1 MSRVMVKNAAK
12 TVLVTSSHKF
22 NSDALSIVCPI
33 SDIYMVVTDVGISA
47 PCRDELNQLGVK
59 LRMVQTTDEE
69 ENAER

>member
-1 MSRVMVKNAAK
+1 MIFPFRK

-33 SDIYMVVTDVGISA
+33 SDIYMVVTDEGISA

-59 LRMVQTTDEE
+59 LRMVQTADEE
-69 ENAER
+69 ESAER